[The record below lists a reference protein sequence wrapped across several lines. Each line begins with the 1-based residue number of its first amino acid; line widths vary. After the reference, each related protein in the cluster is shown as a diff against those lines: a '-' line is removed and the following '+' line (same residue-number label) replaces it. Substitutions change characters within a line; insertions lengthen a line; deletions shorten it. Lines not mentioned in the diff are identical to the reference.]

1 MEISEIRFDGLDG
14 AIPIDGYGP
23 GFFRIA
29 GQVLRGPVLV
39 TSEAAVSWGGLEDL
53 AALLALAGQVDV
65 LFLGLGAEMT
75 ARPTELLNQ
84 LEAAGIGVEP
94 MASPTACRSY
104 NVLLADGRRIALA
117 ALPV

>member
-1 MEISEIRFDGLDG
+1 MEISEIRFDD
-14 AIPIDGYGP
+14 AAPVDAYGP

-29 GQVLRGPVLV
+29 GQVLKGPILLSAEAV
-39 TSEAAVSWGGLEDL
+39 TGWGGLEDTE
-53 AALLALAGQVDV
+53 ALLALAGKVDV

-75 ARPTELLNQ
+75 ARPVQLIEA